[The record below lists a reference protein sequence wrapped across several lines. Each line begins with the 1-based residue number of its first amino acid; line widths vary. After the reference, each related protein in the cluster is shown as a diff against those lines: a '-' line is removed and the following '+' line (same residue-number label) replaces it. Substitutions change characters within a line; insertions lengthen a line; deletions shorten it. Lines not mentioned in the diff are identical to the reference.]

1 MVSLGP
7 FSPWPPAD
15 RRMLDPLAV
24 SARGM
29 STQQRFLEVIS
40 ANIANAETT
49 HAPGGGPY
57 QRQVAVAAA
66 DGVRVEHDPSP
77 GRMQYDPGHPDADAD
92 GFVRYPN
99 VDLNTEL
106 VDLMIARRAF
116 EANAT
121 AFQAAKTILGK
132 SLEI

>member
-1 MVSLGP
+1 
-7 FSPWPPAD
+7 
-15 RRMLDPLAV
+15 MLAPLAV

-29 STQQRFLEVIS
+29 STQSRFLEVIS

-49 HAPGGGPY
+49 HTPDGGPY
-57 QRQVAVAAA
+57 QRQVAVAEGGA
-66 DGVRVEHDPSP
+66 VKVLHDPSP

-99 VDLNTEL
+99 VDINNEL
-106 VDLMIARRAF
+106 VDLMVARRVF

-121 AFQAAKTILGK
+121 AFQAAKNMLRK
-132 SLEI
+132 SLDI